1 MPENHPPQLLPWWRE
16 LLPVALVL
24 LSVGYTW
31 MVYLD
36 LPERI
41 PTHYGAS
48 GMPDGWGGKGAAL
61 LLPLLQIGIYVLFA
75 GLYFWMARVKDPRQL
90 IAFSANWTQ
99 KQKAAFTTKDLELL
113 RAFSVRSL
121 WLLNLVVM
129 LMFTHLNIASL
140 QTGLGLRPGPGP
152 VIWVYVAVMM
162 GIGIWMVVKT
172 LAFRPS
178 GPEGK

>member
-1 MPENHPPQLLPWWRE
+1 
-16 LLPVALVL
+16 
-24 LSVGYTW
+24 
-31 MVYLD
+31 
-36 LPERI
+36 
-41 PTHYGAS
+41 
-48 GMPDGWGGKGAAL
+48 
-61 LLPLLQIGIYVLFA
+61 
-75 GLYFWMARVKDPRQL
+75 MARVKDPRQL

-99 KQKAAFTTKDLELL
+99 KQKAAFTTKELELL